1 MNGASQQ
8 IGWRAFAQGAGQSL
22 PVIIAAGPI
31 GLLFGALSVTRGL
44 TPLDALA
51 MSATVFAGASQMVAI
66 ELFERA
72 VPAWAI
78 LLSVFA
84 VNFRHVLYSAAIT
97 PLVRPLPTVRKAI
110 VFALLIDPQFALTV
124 RREERGLP
132 FSMAWYLG
140 LGLTTYAMWLIFTFV
155 GATFGRLLTDPEALA
170 LDMLFPIYF
179 LGLVMGFRDRPNWA
193 PIVLASAV
201 VSAVV
206 YYGPALGMP
215 WLGAPWHV
223 TLGGLAGILVAV
235 LRAPAPPRASD
246 DAAGARDG
254 APA

>member
-140 LGLTTYAMWLIFTFV
+140 LGLTTYAMWL
-155 GATFGRLLTDPEALA
+155 A
-170 LDMLFPIYF
+170 
-179 LGLVMGFRDRPNWA
+179 
-193 PIVLASAV
+193 
-201 VSAVV
+201 
-206 YYGPALGMP
+206 
-215 WLGAPWHV
+215 
-223 TLGGLAGILVAV
+223 
-235 LRAPAPPRASD
+235 
-246 DAAGARDG
+246 
-254 APA
+254 